1 MAKKPTTRTS
11 EEKRSIGAAVRRAR
25 TARGLTMVQLA
36 EAIGVSQPFISQM
49 ESGRA
54 APSMTT
60 LYRLAEALAVPTSAL
75 LPPATGPSPSRT
87 ALVRAGGGTTVP
99 FGTGDHELLAHHL
112 GRGGDSLVF
121 PMLFELPV
129 GYADPRVDPD
139 PYLHPGEAFLYLLA
153 GTVDIE
159 VGGETFRLDAGDSL
173 HHDTSVPH
181 RWIVVGDRSAL
192 LLDVEATFGQE
203 PFTAS

>member
-1 MAKKPTTRTS
+1 MARTTPSRTS
-11 EEKRSIGAAVRRAR
+11 EEKRTIGAAVRRAR

-36 EAIGVSQPFISQM
+36 ESVGVTQPFISQV

-60 LYRLAEALAVPTSAL
+60 LYRLAEALAVPTAAL
-75 LPPATGPSPSRT
+75 LPPAAGTSPSRA

-99 FGTGDHELLAHHL
+99 FGSGEHELLAHHL

-129 GYADPRVDPD
+129 GYSDPKVDPD
-139 PYLHPGEAFLYLLA
+139 PYRHEGEAFLYLLR
-153 GTVDIE
+153 GTLEIE
-159 VGGETFRLDAGDSL
+159 VDAETFRLEAGDSL
-173 HHDTSVPH
+173 HHDTSVTH
-181 RWIVVGDRSAL
+181 RWTVLGDVPAL

-203 PFTAS
+203 PFTPM